1 MVGLVDSDPYR
12 KASEQIVGLAAAER
26 QPDLSNARVP
36 SSGNFDPQ
44 AALPRASQAP
54 AEPEQRGII
63 EEGYDAFLYS
73 LGPQNIQLFGAGLR
87 SLGATMQQED
97 MYNAGFEIEK
107 YGEELD
113 FGEAP
118 SMPKIE
124 DAESLARWMAGGL
137 GQGLGSVG
145 APLASGAVGGLAG
158 AMVGGAPGAVVGA
171 IGAGFAVNDII
182 LAGEAYKQFEDSG
195 VDPLQAAEVAQMIAP
210 AMAALDTLGLVKVL
224 KGPGRK
230 ASDGILKF
238 MAKRMAH
245 GASVEAATEM
255 AQGVI
260 REITDANLSGDI
272 KATERAMAILEEGV
286 IAGMTG
292 GVLGGAGSI
301 ASRRPTDDGPP
312 PTTDDPIETPE
323 AVQDEEEALPEVEE
337 EALPDVEELPE
348 TEVVEDLEPE
358 PVPPQTQEDVEAEID
373 EALAPVEPEP
383 EAAIEDQAEV
393 QEEVDQAPTPEP
405 EPAPDVVPSTT
416 ETEGGGDGGPTQAVP
431 PTEAEDT
438 TPFSAEVD
446 EDPEYTAALQE
457 GLPIEEYRRTGPA
470 PEVIRGFKDATGERD
485 AGNVLVGQID
495 DSNWYT
501 NGRLI
506 VKGDLPEGF
515 SEGNG
520 ETATPSYVGKN
531 LKPIVD
537 MPSTTERM
545 EVVGAQQITNQDGQA
560 HNMLWLTDNNEN
572 FAAVDQESVQFVE
585 REYGEV
591 DWTLAKGDRQGVVKA
606 TKDGEVV
613 AVALPFTGDTPTNII
628 DIAKAPPQ
636 EQQVDPAEQVE
647 SVRFKR
653 GDPIKAWHGSGAVFD
668 KFDVQYMGTGEGKQ
682 VFGWGMYAAEN
693 KQVGQA
699 YRERATEAAPTG
711 EVRPGDQGALYE
723 LGINVEPSE
732 MLYWDD
738 KLSNMD
744 KGSQEKI
751 KAALNDE
758 AFSQGVPNTDKLFS
772 QKTGEIIY
780 RMMVRRL
787 GSDQAASQHLM
798 KHGIK
803 ANKYFDGMSRS
814 QRDGTYNYV
823 VFDPDLMEIA
833 ARYKRPPPR
842 SPGYQS
848 NPTMSVD
855 EVQGIVDKMARKWDA
870 AKLPAIKVIKSL
882 DELPDNVKKIIS
894 AEVGDLT
901 FTEEAMLITKGDGT
915 SEVYVISDNASSAEG
930 VRKAIA
936 HEVVGHF
943 SVSEMLGSEFPKILK
958 QIQNTRNSAKVKP
971 FWDMVDKLYPD
982 MSEDVKAEEVIA
994 LMAETRAENPIMT
1007 RVIAAIRRFLRSL
1020 GLNLSY
1026 SYNDIRS
1033 MISKAEKR
1041 LDKEADPRMQIL
1053 AEDSNPVNVRVPD
1066 AVRMSYSATER
1077 SKAARTPQPQMRAT
1091 HSMSVSNLLSALD
1104 RGTLIAPS
1112 IAVTPADQPHRWGG
1126 PGTADITFKA
1136 DVVDPSSFTITQ
1148 GDAYTPMVPSTFN
1161 TFKGTNEQRN
1171 QTRDNFAQDI
1181 EELPPSRKKKLPQGF
1196 HPSGIID
1203 YRGRFETDWS
1213 MMGALEQVYQHQ
1225 TRKRGRI
1232 NSPEG
1237 EAWLAEYLER
1247 ISPYGT
1253 VQESFFG
1260 GFTYTGQHK
1269 HTEATP
1275 ENILKDMRRQQREDG
1290 MDFGG
1295 HGKVWAKWRPKL
1307 TNKKKMRDAAA
1318 RVERDVEKYEKIKEE
1333 MTAELLNISDQ
1344 ITDLVHVGERRS
1356 VFAFETGLDIL
1367 LEAGPHRARLE
1378 RVMRGYKD
1386 DARLSDY
1393 LFDEITE
1400 HFRKVGEMPLQFLEA
1415 KALKQISMRDV
1426 AGVVLPKGT
1435 SSEVAKRLKERG
1447 IKVNVKNENT
1457 TDAELAKMQS
1467 SAPNVRFKRKV
1478 TEEPTDKP
1486 AGKNEFKIIDPSKP
1500 LDTIFRLLVGGS
1512 LTIGPDGNM
1521 KYTKAMQDATRKLIM
1536 EMRPNVDNN
1545 FAMPYLDAWI
1555 ENARHAWLN
1564 RYGTPKDFIVRDR
1577 QRSAHAYQIM
1587 NELITFLEK
1596 IRDAQMNDSQYEALQ
1611 DILEGK
1617 QLNDAK
1623 LNQLAPE
1630 IRESIDKYGKQ
1641 LVDLGLLNE
1650 ETYLE
1655 NLGTYM
1661 HRSYRTYE
1669 FDAPDM
1675 VKWGRNIR
1683 KKSRQALRGD
1693 ELKMRGMTH
1702 KFDEK
1707 QLLRDI
1713 PEKLKEKAKGVKEWR
1728 IVDGIGET
1736 GRVGKRHY
1744 IPVGMENEVPAPK
1757 PPEGGE
1763 LVERGTWKIREG
1775 KGYKPVLWRDYTKEE
1790 RKRNQEIRD
1799 ARYNLIKTYEL
1810 FAHDI
1815 STGKFFQDIAN
1826 NEAWFSKK
1834 EPDSELVITGD
1845 QAAKSFSLL
1854 AEAEWVKVP
1863 EGTIAKSNAKRWG
1876 ALAGGYVRAPIW
1888 RDINELEKMQNPGTW
1903 GWLLREWK
1911 ANKTARS
1918 PTVHFN
1924 NFVGNWIL
1932 SELYD
1937 FRQRDIIR
1945 AIKEFRARG
1954 PVYEE
1959 AIQHGVF
1966 DSGYVRSELLGGA
1979 ESKKVIDEVLKEV
1992 SKAENIEPGALGKA
2006 WAKMTRPVKGTARA
2020 MEQAYQFEDELFR
2033 LLSFMNDRA
2042 MGLSPEAAAENA
2054 INRFM
2059 NYDIR
2064 APLPNALRRTI
2075 FPFLSYSYAFVP
2087 VWLKSMAAKPWKI
2100 AKIATIGYAI
2110 SMMSHYLIEGDEEDE
2125 RRVMSER
2132 DLGYTWAGLP
2142 KTLRT
2147 PFTSQ
2152 GDPIYIGLQR
2162 VLPGGGLTDMDAGHV
2177 SGLPEWLLV
2186 SGPMLLAAELFLN
2199 RMSFN
2204 GQEIYNQVDTKMETS
2219 KKIGTYLWRG
2229 AMPNFPMLP
2238 YSYSTDMLVRSF
2250 TGETDLFGRN
2260 YSPVIA
2266 GIRQLGPKL
2275 YPFDYDTQLAYRMMD
2290 IDRDV
2295 RAYKKK
2301 LWQAAMDKKNNSISE
2316 STYNKTLAQVQEG
2329 MARLAEK
2336 AQEVTGN

>member
-210 AMAALDTLGLVKVL
+210 AMAALDTLGLVKAL

-292 GVLGGAGSI
+292 GVLGGAGGI

-312 PTTDDPIETPE
+312 PTTDAPIEDPDTI
-323 AVQDEEEALPEVEE
+323 AEEEALPEVEE

-383 EAAIEDQAEV
+383 EAAIEDRAEV

-405 EPAPDVVPSTT
+405 EPAPEDVPSTSQK
-416 ETEGGGDGGPTQAVP
+416 DG
-431 PTEAEDT
+431 PTEAEDV
-438 TPFSAEVD
+438 TPSSAEVD

-457 GLPIEEYRRTGPA
+457 GLPIEDYRRTGPA

-515 SEGNG
+515 TEGNG

-628 DIAKAPPQ
+628 DIAKGPPTP
-636 EQQVDPAEQVE
+636 EQQAEPDDVVA
-647 SVRFKR
+647 VRSKR
-653 GDPIKAWHGSGAVFD
+653 TEPPVKAWHGSGAVFD
-668 KFDVQYMGTGEGKQ
+668 KFDVQYMGTGEGAQ

-699 YRERATEAAPTG
+699 YRDQVAGGGREWQLTFPDRTKEMLGQTSSAHEKLMSTVDPEGKLQGEGLRISPETVAGLVGNSLRDYNPETDKISDLVMETLDDDIKRETTHVKNLQYEESTEGLSTDRRYDLRRMETSLKRSHAIK
-711 EVRPGDQGALYE
+711 EVLSENLSALDNLEADLVTPGALYE
-723 LGINVEPSE
+723 LGLNIEPDE

-738 KLSNMD
+738 KLNNMD
-744 KGSQEKI
+744 PEAQKKI
-751 KAALNDE
+751 RAALNDPD
-758 AFSQGVPNTDKLFS
+758 FVQGPAPSLDKLFN
-772 QKTGEIIY
+772 QKTGEVIY

-823 VFDPDLMEIA
+823 VFDPDLMEILT
-833 ARYKRPPPR
+833 RYKRQQPR
-842 SPGYQS
+842 SPAPDS
-848 NPTMSVD
+848 NPQMSQDQVQGVVERMTRKWNNARLPNITVIKSVD
-855 EVQGIVDKMARKWDA
+855 ELPQKVKDALAADSGDVQYSEA
-870 AKLPAIKVIKSL
+870 ALYVERA
-882 DELPDNVKKIIS
+882 DGS
-894 AEVGDLT
+894 A
-901 FTEEAMLITKGDGT
+901 
-915 SEVYVISDNASSAEG
+915 EVYVISDNATSAAD
-930 VRKAIA
+930 VRKSIA
-936 HEVVGHF
+936 HEIVGHF
-943 SVSEMLGSEFPKILK
+943 SMREMLGNEFPKILR
-958 QIQNTRNSAKVKP
+958 QLQSTRNNSKIKP
-971 FWDMVDKLYPD
+971 FWDLVDKLYPTA
-982 MSEDVKAEEVIA
+982 SEDVKAEEVLAI
-994 LMAETRAENPIMT
+994 MAETRVENSIMS
-1007 RVIAAIRRFLRSL
+1007 RAIAAIRRFLRSL
-1020 GLNLSY
+1020 GLRLSY
-1026 SYNDIRS
+1026 TYNDIRS
-1033 MISKAEKR
+1033 MIANAEKR
-1041 LDKEADPRMQIL
+1041 LEEGADPRMKII
-1053 AEDSNPVNVRVPD
+1053 AEDSDPVSNRTPD
-1066 AVRMSYSATER
+1066 AVNMAYST
-1077 SKAARTPQPQMRAT
+1077 
-1091 HSMSVSNLLSALD
+1091 
-1104 RGTLIAPS
+1104 
-1112 IAVTPADQPHRWGG
+1112 AVR
-1126 PGTADITFKA
+1126 
-1136 DVVDPSSFTITQ
+1136 
-1148 GDAYTPMVPSTFN
+1148 Y
-1161 TFKGTNEQRN
+1161 R
-1171 QTRDNFAQDI
+1171 
-1181 EELPPSRKKKLPQGF
+1181 RKP
-1196 HPSGIID
+1196 
-1203 YRGRFETDWS
+1203 
-1213 MMGALEQVYQHQ
+1213 
-1225 TRKRGRI
+1225 
-1232 NSPEG
+1232 
-1237 EAWLAEYLER
+1237 
-1247 ISPYGT
+1247 
-1253 VQESFFG
+1253 
-1260 GFTYTGQHK
+1260 
-1269 HTEATP
+1269 
-1275 ENILKDMRRQQREDG
+1275 KD
-1290 MDFGG
+1290 
-1295 HGKVWAKWRPKL
+1295 
-1307 TNKKKMRDAAA
+1307 
-1318 RVERDVEKYEKIKEE
+1318 
-1333 MTAELLNISDQ
+1333 
-1344 ITDLVHVGERRS
+1344 
-1356 VFAFETGLDIL
+1356 
-1367 LEAGPHRARLE
+1367 
-1378 RVMRGYKD
+1378 
-1386 DARLSDY
+1386 
-1393 LFDEITE
+1393 
-1400 HFRKVGEMPLQFLEA
+1400 
-1415 KALKQISMRDV
+1415 
-1426 AGVVLPKGT
+1426 
-1435 SSEVAKRLKERG
+1435 
-1447 IKVNVKNENT
+1447 
-1457 TDAELAKMQS
+1457 
-1467 SAPNVRFKRKV
+1467 
-1478 TEEPTDKP
+1478 EPTAKP
-1486 AGKNEFKIIDPSKP
+1486 AGKDEFKVIDPSKP
-1500 LDTIFRLLVGGS
+1500 VDTIFRLLVGGS

-1521 KYTKAMQDATRKLIM
+1521 KYSKAMQDATRKIIM
-1536 EMRPNVDNN
+1536 EMRPNSENG
-1545 FAMPYLDAWI
+1545 FYMPFLDSWL
-1555 ENARHAWLN
+1555 ETARHAWLN

-1587 NELITFLEK
+1587 NELVTFLEK
-1596 IRDAQMNDSQYEALQ
+1596 IRDAQMTNAQYEALQ
-1611 DILEGK
+1611 DVLEGK

-1641 LVDLGLLNE
+1641 LVELGLLNE

-1661 HRSYRTYE
+1661 HRSYRKYE

-1702 KFDEK
+1702 KFKENDMI
-1707 QLLRDI
+1707 RDV
-1713 PEKLKEKAKGVKEWR
+1713 PDKLKEKAKGVKEWK
-1728 IVDGIGET
+1728 IVDAIGAT

-1744 IPVGMENEVPAPK
+1744 IPVGMENEVPTPQ

-1763 LVERGTWKIREG
+1763 LIERGTWKVRQG
-1775 KGYKPVLWRDYTKEE
+1775 KGHKPVLWRDYTKEE
-1790 RKRNQEIRD
+1790 RTRMEEIRD

-1826 NEAWFSKK
+1826 NEAWFSKS
-1834 EPDSELVITGD
+1834 EPEAGEVITSD
-1845 QAAKSFSLL
+1845 QAAKSFTIL
-1854 AEAEWVKVP
+1854 AEADWVKVP
-1863 EGTIAKSNAKRWG
+1863 EGTIDKSNAKRWG

-1888 RDINELEKMQNPGTW
+1888 RDINELEKMQNPGAW

-1932 SELYD
+1932 SDLYD

-1945 AIKEFRARG
+1945 AIKEFRAKG

-1992 SKAENIEPGALGKA
+1992 QKAESIEPGGLGKA
-2006 WAKMTRPVKGTARA
+2006 WMKLTSPVVKGTRA

-2054 INRFM
+2054 ISRFM

-2075 FPFLSYSYAFVP
+2075 FPFLSYTYAFVP
-2087 VWLKSMAAKPWKI
+2087 VWLKSVANKPWKI

-2110 SMMSHYLIEGDEEDE
+2110 SMISNELIDGEEEDE

-2147 PFTSQ
+2147 PFQSQ
-2152 GDPIYIGLQR
+2152 GDPLYIGLQR
-2162 VLPGGGLTDMDAGHV
+2162 VLPGGGLTDADAGHV

-2204 GQEIYNQVDTKMETS
+2204 GQEIYSSVDTGMEKS
-2219 KKIGTYLWRG
+2219 KKIASYLWRG
-2229 AMPNFPMLP
+2229 AMPNAP
-2238 YSYSTDMLVRSF
+2238 YIPNSYSSDMLIRSM

-2260 YSPVIA
+2260 YSPVVA

-2301 LWQAAMDKKNNSISE
+2301 LWQAAMDKKNNAISE
-2316 STYNKTLAQVQEG
+2316 STYNKTLDQVQEA